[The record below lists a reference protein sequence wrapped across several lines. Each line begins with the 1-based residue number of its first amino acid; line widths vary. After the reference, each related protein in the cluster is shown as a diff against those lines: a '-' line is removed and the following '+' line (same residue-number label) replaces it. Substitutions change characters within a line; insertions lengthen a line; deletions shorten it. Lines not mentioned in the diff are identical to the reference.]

1 VFKKKTIQSIM
12 KLAKIQ
18 ATHKSLKNSWATV
31 GR

>member
-1 VFKKKTIQSIM
+1 M

-18 ATHKSLKNSWATV
+18 ATHKSLKYSWATV